1 MDDVEQNFARTDKEQ
16 PAKNRQKVYKLCNVQ
31 RAFLSSFL
39 NVLFD
44 RLSDHEI
51 INMIRGKKVD
61 QRLLQRLENILNVV
75 EAVLNDAEKK
85 QITDPAVKRWLEN
98 LQDAVY
104 DADDLLDEVAT
115 KAATQ
120 KDPGNFLSRFLK
132 LQDREIVSR
141 IEEIIARLED
151 IAKHKDI
158 LRLENIAAKNMS
170 GRIPSTSLV
179 KKSDIFVGRDK
190 QRDTIVKLLLDDVNN
205 GELSSFPSL
214 AWVG

>member
-1 MDDVEQNFARTDKEQ
+1 MAAELVGG
-16 PAKNRQKVYKLCNVQ
+16 
-31 RAFLSSFL
+31 AFLSSFL